1 MVSRIGGSS
10 PNVPTTR
17 PADSGPTT
25 RAPAPTATSSI
36 FEAGKS
42 VFESIGKSLDR
53 LGLTTPTPPPTLSR
67 NDRQRA
73 PLPEVQGL
81 QEGLNTWS
89 AANGRPAIK
98 ADGLFGPKTESSVK
112 EFQRANGLPPTGV
125 AGPGVQVRLQIEN
138 NADFQRLNDDT
149 KRALRTQLTAA
160 GDDFTKLHNLERL
173 ATSPGLSN
181 LSPAHQ
187 QQMVAALASQPT
199 DTQLSVA
206 LTRLADSPEFA
217 AASDATKTSL
227 IDTLRTNGPATFD
240 KVNGALALIG
250 SSEFRNLSDAD
261 KALAMEGLRGA
272 GANPRYAASLQTL
285 IADPKFQALSA
296 DAKTAVLSQAKN
308 YPDAR
313 ATDNFRLALQK
324 DWFGTQSLA
333 DQQRSLKLIGR
344 LSTYDSG
351 DRTIIDNTLNRFL
364 SPSSDYKLVWKEYS
378 DPAGSVTYGSA
389 RDGTLWL
396 NRSIVADGNAR
407 MVENDT
413 TNHLALSTTPHEV
426 NHNINGDEVT
436 NTFHYFEAEYRA
448 WYVGFQAEHGRPP
461 TSAEAL
467 DQRIEWQFNTVNQYG
482 RTAAEAM
489 KDPAE
494 AAKFYDFLS
503 RLSGKP
509 VDASNWR
516 SVIAEDPT
524 TWSTATANAPVPSGN
539 LTNQ

>member
-1 MVSRIGGSS
+1 MVSRIGSSS
-10 PNVPTTR
+10 PSIATPR
-17 PADSGPTT
+17 PADTT
-25 RAPAPTATSSI
+25 PAKPATPARPGSI

-42 VFESIGKSLDR
+42 VFEAIGKSLDR

-67 NDRQRA
+67 NDNQRVA
-73 PLPEVQGL
+73 QPAVQELQQGL
-81 QEGLNTWS
+81 NVWS
-89 AANGRPAIK
+89 SANGRTPLK
-98 ADGLFGPKTESSVK
+98 EDGLFGPKTESSVK

-125 AGPGVQVRLQIEN
+125 AGPGVQVRLAVEN
-138 NADFQRLNDDT
+138 NPDFQRLNDDT
-149 KRALRTQLTAA
+149 KRAIRTQMTAA
-160 GDDFTKLHNLERL
+160 GDDFAKLHNLERL
-173 ATSPGLSN
+173 ATAPGLAN
-181 LSPAHQ
+181 LAPAHQ

-199 DTQLSVA
+199 DPQLSVA

-217 AASDATKTSL
+217 GASDATKTSL

-240 KVNGALALIG
+240 KVNGALSLIG
-250 SSEFRNLSDAD
+250 SESFKNLSDTD

-272 GANPRYAASLQTL
+272 GADPRYAASLSTL
-285 IADPKFQALSA
+285 IADPKFQGLSA
-296 DAKTAVLSQAKN
+296 DARTAVLSQAKN

-324 DWFGTQSLA
+324 DWFGVQSLA

-351 DRTIIDNTLNRFL
+351 DRTIIENTLNRFL
-364 SPSSDYKLVWKEYS
+364 SPTSDYKLEWKDYA
-378 DPAGSVTYGSA
+378 DPAGRVTYGSA

-396 NRSIVADGNAR
+396 NRGLVADGNNR

-436 NTFHYFEAEYRA
+436 NTFQYFEAEYRA

-467 DQRIEWQFNTVNQYG
+467 DQRIEWQFNPVNQYG
-482 RTAAEAM
+482 QTAAEAM
-489 KDPAE
+489 KDPTE

-516 SVIAEDPT
+516 AVIAEDPN
-524 TWSTATANAPVPSGN
+524 TWSTASTNAPVPSGN
-539 LTNQ
+539 LTNE